1 MNIAIKRIELFLI
14 LVISFC
20 LTESFKA
27 ESSSSLPFQ
36 FPKARHNLGYDLGN
50 DQSFC
55 AQLNNLP
62 YDTSDYSCYSRKD
75 IYPYQEFSYF
85 QQESTPV
92 KSLSSTPSAAYDIY
106 QHIRTIRTRR
116 DHPLTRREERIA
128 ECIRQE
134 LNQRREYEQQQEKER
149 IFRRNLKDYTKKISP
164 TLPTPIKQYL
174 KNNNRF
180 IDNYRELVET
190 NFSSNKH
197 YLAEKSKKWKAI
209 LACRGD
215 DLKPHEHKRYSRR
228 LEALDKLEQS
238 NAAWESHNYT
248 ISPEIDHVLQHYGID
263 ERLYT
268 QCVGNTLQ
276 HVLHQ
281 EILET
286 LDGFSQLDTHKY
298 TDPLLYRLSDT
309 AIYSAELG
317 RFCNSVGCMEQGFDS
332 SDFAWS
338 IVDFLGTYSYA
349 IRDGLLAECSR
360 FFSSFLHPIA
370 TARDLICTTYEVSKL
385 LSKLVYKRFYWEYL
399 SYTDKRLLLEE
410 YKQTTDD
417 IFSIVNAVQTHIK
430 STPPPEL
437 VKDATAFLTSWFIP
451 GASVKVVKSLL
462 KASRGVDYLVL
473 AKRIKTLA
481 QEAQASVIIRH
492 PGAALLANAFE
503 MLEEFVEVGKEA
515 TKRACGAAC
524 TSTRHLIEL
533 KALEHILL
541 SSEEIK
547 RLADTYN
554 NICKSFAEIDFK
566 SIIINF
572 EHIFGPEIRC
582 IKKGLELSG
591 FHHDFMGLIEK
602 TGLITFRRVR
612 EGVHGVYGAY
622 WYYNGKEKYSTFFP
636 KSWDRIKVMEKI
648 MEAYGNSKAPR
659 LTSLG
664 NWEFKGVTSEGI
676 KMAIIIDK
684 FGKIT
689 SAYPIIEGLL

>member
-1 MNIAIKRIELFLI
+1 M
-14 LVISFC
+14 
-20 LTESFKA
+20 
-27 ESSSSLPFQ
+27 
-36 FPKARHNLGYDLGN
+36 
-50 DQSFC
+50 
-55 AQLNNLP
+55 
-62 YDTSDYSCYSRKD
+62 
-75 IYPYQEFSYF
+75 
-85 QQESTPV
+85 
-92 KSLSSTPSAAYDIY
+92 
-106 QHIRTIRTRR
+106 RR
-116 DHPLTRREERIA
+116 DRPLTRREERIA

-134 LNQRREYEQQQEKER
+134 LNQRREYEEQQGKER
-149 IFRRNLKDYTKKISP
+149 TFRRNLKDYTKRISP

-197 YLAEKSKKWKAI
+197 YLAEKSKKWKAT
-209 LACRGD
+209 LDCRGD
-215 DLKPHEHKRYSRR
+215 DLKPHEYKRYSRR
-228 LEALDKLEQS
+228 LEALDKLEQN

-248 ISPEIDHVLQHYGID
+248 ISREVDHVLQHYGID

-309 AIYSAELG
+309 AIYSTELG
-317 RFCNSVGCMEQGFDS
+317 CFCNSVGCMEQGFDS

-338 IVDFLGTYSYA
+338 IVHFLGTYGYA
-349 IRDGLLAECSR
+349 IKDGFLAECSR
-360 FFSSFLHPIA
+360 FFSSFLHPID
-370 TARDLICTTYEVSKL
+370 TARNLIHTTFEVSKL
-385 LSKLVYKRFYWEYL
+385 LSKLIYKRFYWEYL
-399 SYTDKRLLLEE
+399 SYTNRELLFEE
-410 YKQTTDD
+410 CKQTTDD
-417 IFSIVNAVQTHIK
+417 ILSIVNAVQTHIK

-462 KASRGVDYLVL
+462 KASRGVDYLAL

-503 MLEEFVEVGKEA
+503 MLEELVEVGKETA
-515 TKRACGAAC
+515 KRACGAAC

-547 RLADTYN
+547 RLAGTYN

-582 IKKGLELSG
+582 GKKTISLSG
-591 FHHDFMGLIEK
+591 FHHDLRGLIEK
-602 TGLITFRRVR
+602 SGIIHFSHIL
-612 EGVHGVYGAY
+612 EGPYKVYRAN
-622 WYYNGKEKYSTFFP
+622 WYYNGIKKCSTFFP
-636 KSWDRIKVMEKI
+636 KLWNREKVIEKI
-648 MEAYGNSKAPR
+648 IEACQNIESILPQPNGTFQ
-659 LTSLG
+659 LTG
-664 NWEFKGVTSEGI
+664 ITSEGLKI
-676 KMAIIIDK
+676 EMIINEL
-684 FGKIT
+684 GTMT
-689 SAYPIIEGLL
+689 SAYPSSWW